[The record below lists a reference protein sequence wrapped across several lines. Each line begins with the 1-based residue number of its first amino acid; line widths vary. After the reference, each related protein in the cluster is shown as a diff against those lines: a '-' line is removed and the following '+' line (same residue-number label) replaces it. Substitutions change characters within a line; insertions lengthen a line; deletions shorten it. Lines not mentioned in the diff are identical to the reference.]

1 MNDPDHQTS
10 NEAPTVT
17 PLDLD
22 AVRTVQVGTVIWTI
36 ALVVLLPFHDRL
48 ANSGHTWWLWTCA
61 VGVLLGVAGIAFTTR
76 RRRRIRTRTQSTA

>member
-1 MNDPDHQTS
+1 MSNPDHQTS
-10 NEAPTVT
+10 NDAPSVT

-48 ANSGHTWWLWTCA
+48 AQSDHTWWLWTCA
-61 VGVLLGVAGIAFTTR
+61 VGVGLGVAGIAFTTR
-76 RRRRIRTRTQSTA
+76 RRRRIRDRRQPPV